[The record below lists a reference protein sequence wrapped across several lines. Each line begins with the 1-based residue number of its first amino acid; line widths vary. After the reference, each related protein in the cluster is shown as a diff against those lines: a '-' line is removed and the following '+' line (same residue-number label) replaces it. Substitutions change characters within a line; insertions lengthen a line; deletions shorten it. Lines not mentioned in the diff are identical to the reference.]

1 LPDILQKNSKPM
13 RRQGRLIEEIL
24 DFNNL
29 YKAFYKAQ
37 KGKAFDQGVLAY
49 RTHLY
54 DNLQL
59 LRQQIGSGAI
69 ETGNYHYFTV
79 YDPKKR
85 LICAAP
91 FSQRVLHHAL
101 MNVCHDSFENHQI
114 ENSFAS
120 RIGKGTYA
128 ALDTAREYHRHY
140 RWFLKLDVR
149 KYFESIDHAVLKA
162 QLHRLFRE
170 KHLLVML
177 EKIIDSYATTAQKS
191 VPIGNLTSQYFANHY
206 LSVADHWIKEELRI
220 PAYVR
225 YMDDMVLWHNDREF
239 LLDVGYRLQEFA
251 ATELKL
257 WFKPFCLNS
266 PETGLPF
273 LGYLLFPGRVRL
285 TQHSKRRFILKS
297 ALYAG
302 YLQRGQWSQK
312 EYANHAMPL
321 VAFTEYA
328 DAVEFRKKVYHSLMD
343 EREQ

>member
-1 LPDILQKNSKPM
+1 M

-37 KGKAFDQGVLAY
+37 KGKAFDQGMLAY

-239 LLDVGYRLQEFA
+239 LLDAGHRLEVFV

-257 WFKPFCLNS
+257 LFKPFCLNS

-297 ALYAG
+297 ALYDD
-302 YLQRGQWSQK
+302 YLQTGQWSQK

-328 DAVEFRKKVYHSLMD
+328 DALEFRKIVYHRVVD
-343 EREQ
+343 KKK

>member
-1 LPDILQKNSKPM
+1 MPDILQKNPKPM
-13 RRQGRLIEEIL
+13 KRQGRLIEELL
-24 DFNNL
+24 DLNNL

-37 KGKAFDQGVLAY
+37 KGKVFDQEVMAY
-49 RTHLY
+49 RQRLP

-59 LRQQIGSGAI
+59 LQRQLRSGAI
-69 ETGNYHYFTV
+69 ETGSYHYFTV

-101 MNVCHDSFENHQI
+101 MNVCHDSFEKHQI

-128 ALDTAREYHRHY
+128 ALDTAQACHRHY
-140 RWFLKLDVR
+140 GWFLKLDVR
-149 KYFESIDHAVLKA
+149 KYFESIDHTVLKA
-162 QLHRLFRE
+162 QLRRLFSQ
-170 KHLLVML
+170 KHLLLMV
-177 EKIIDSYATTAQKS
+177 EKIIDSYETTAQKS

-206 LSVADHWIKEELRI
+206 LSRVDHWIKEELHI

-239 LLDVGYRLQEFA
+239 LLDAGYRLQEFA

-257 WFKPFCLNS
+257 VFKPFCLNS

-285 TQHSKRRFILKS
+285 TQQSKKRFIRKS
-297 ALYAG
+297 WLYAE
-302 YLQRGQWSQK
+302 YLQTGRWSQK
-312 EYANHAMPL
+312 EYANHVMPL
-321 VAFTEYA
+321 VSFTEYA
-328 DAVEFRKKVYHSLMD
+328 DAVEFRKNVYNSLMD
-343 EREQ
+343 EKE